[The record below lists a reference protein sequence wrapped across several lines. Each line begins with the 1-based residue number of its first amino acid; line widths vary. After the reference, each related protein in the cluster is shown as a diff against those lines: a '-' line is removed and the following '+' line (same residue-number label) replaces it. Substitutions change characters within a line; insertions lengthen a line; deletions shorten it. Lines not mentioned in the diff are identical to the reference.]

1 MNIVLIGPLTA
12 HQIRNRSTKTF
23 KAVTRLQTQRRWCL
37 TGTPVQNKLEDLF
50 SLTEFLRFYPV
61 DSLSNTRRYILDPLG
76 RKEQRGLTSLRSIMT
91 ILALRRSKVACQGWS
106 RSERVELVRLSS
118 EEREKYNLLLLQA
131 KRMRSEATSN
141 TISQI
146 VLRTLIELRQI
157 CSHNSR
163 NLISDARNEIQ
174 HRAET
179 PYCRRCGDSIDSQAI
194 QIDAVQQV
202 QRISLCH
209 DCSLNWTDNNSD
221 LFLQHSF
228 SDG

>member
-1 MNIVLIGPLTA
+1 
-12 HQIRNRSTKTF
+12 
-23 KAVTRLQTQRRWCL
+23 
-37 TGTPVQNKLEDLF
+37 
-50 SLTEFLRFYPV
+50 
-61 DSLSNTRRYILDPLG
+61 
-76 RKEQRGLTSLRSIMT
+76 MT

-146 VLRTLIELRQI
+146 VLRTLTELRQI

-228 SDG
+228 SDGWSDPIYALSTIKKSTSKSAGLSDQYDCGPIMNRAESQANVEEKSSKLDKVLSNLTDLQQAFHSDQTPVKR